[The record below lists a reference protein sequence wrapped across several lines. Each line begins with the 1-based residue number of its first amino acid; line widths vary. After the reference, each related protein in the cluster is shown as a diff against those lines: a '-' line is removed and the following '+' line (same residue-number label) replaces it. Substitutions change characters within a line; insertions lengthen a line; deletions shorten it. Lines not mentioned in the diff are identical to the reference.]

1 MITGFLKFL
10 TDLDQYGCG
19 KPFNSHLIYQMKK
32 TGLSEKQI
40 TRHYK

>member
-10 TDLDQYGCG
+10 TGTWTSMDAE
-19 KPFNSHLIYQMKK
+19 NSHLIYQMKK